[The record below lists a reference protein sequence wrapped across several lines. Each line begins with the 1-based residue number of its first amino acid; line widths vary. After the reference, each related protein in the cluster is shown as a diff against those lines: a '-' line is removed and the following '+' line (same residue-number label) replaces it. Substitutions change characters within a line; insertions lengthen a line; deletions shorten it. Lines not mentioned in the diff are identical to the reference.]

1 MSDPRGTPPGDRPS
15 TSTPAGGRP
24 SVARASTSI
33 TTGLG
38 EGTVRAMGRPWVLG
52 VYIAL
57 RNLKLYPVENAV
69 VQRALDEL
77 TALSGQLVDGDGEC
91 EFRLAGEFLFLN
103 ATRMKLDLDNYTSF
117 SYILGRCRDSGVGL
131 VRFTA
136 KPTSKE
142 WTILLAFLA
151 NPQGRTASERF
162 DLLQKRCADN
172 HVSVFEIL
180 PPMDSADEPEDSLEA
195 KERAKRTYTE
205 SVTTTKDVINS
216 VRMGASPNVKKIKRV
231 VQGIVD
237 QILAE
242 ETSLIGLTTIRD
254 YDDYTF
260 THCVNVCI
268 FSVAL
273 GRRLGLTRLQLYD
286 LGFAGLFHDIGKS
299 RVPID
304 IIQKPES
311 LTDEEWRLV
320 SAHPWLGVLAL
331 FQLREHSEFPYRS
344 MLVAYQHHM
353 KRDLTGY
360 PRSLRMAE
368 ITFYSKIVAV
378 ADGFDAATT
387 RRAYMNEALDP
398 AEVLR
403 EMRDNV
409 RRGMDPVIVKAFVA
423 LLGIYPVGTFV
434 VLDTFELGLVHGAN
448 PLPDMVSRP
457 IVRLVSDALG
467 NVQHPGDLADLA
479 ERDADGNFHRT
490 IIKTADP
497 ERYGIRAGDYF
508 L

>member
-1 MSDPRGTPPGDRPS
+1 MTGGGERTPPPGI
-15 TSTPAGGRP
+15 ARP
-24 SVARASTSI
+24 SVARDTQSTA
-33 TTGLG
+33 TGLA
-38 EGTVRAMGRPWVLG
+38 EGAVRRLGRTFVLSFY
-52 VYIAL
+52 VAL

-69 VQRALDEL
+69 VQKALEEL
-77 TALSGQLVDGDGEC
+77 AGLANELLAGDGEC

-103 ATRMKLDLDNYTSF
+103 STRMKLDLDNYTSF
-117 SYILGRCRDSGVGL
+117 SYILGRCREAGVGS

-136 KPTSKE
+136 RPAVRD
-142 WTILLAFLA
+142 WTILLSFLSS
-151 NPQGRTASERF
+151 PQGRTPDDRYET
-162 DLLQKRCADN
+162 LLRRMQETG
-172 HVSVFEIL
+172 VTVFEMG
-180 PPMDSADEPEDSLEA
+180 PQSDSDDKPEDAGEA
-195 KERAKRTYTE
+195 KERAKRTYAQ
-205 SVTTTKDVINS
+205 SVSTTKEVINS
-216 VRMGASPNVKKIKRV
+216 VRMGQSPNTRKIKRV

-242 ETSLIGLTTIRD
+242 ETSLMGLTTIRD

-304 IIQKPES
+304 IIQKPDM
-311 LTDEEWRLV
+311 LTEDEWRLV
-320 SAHPWLGVLAL
+320 AAHPWLGVLAL
-331 FQLREHSEFPYRS
+331 FQLREQSEFPYRS

-360 PRSLRMAE
+360 PRSLRMTE
-368 ITFYSKIVAV
+368 ISFYSKIVAV

-387 RRAYMNEALDP
+387 RRVYNSEPMDP
-398 AEVLR
+398 ATVLQ
-403 EMRDNV
+403 EMRDNP
-409 RRGMDPVIVKAFVA
+409 RRGMDPVVVKAFVA

-434 VLDTFELGLVHGAN
+434 VLDTFELAIVHGPN
-448 PLPDMVSRP
+448 PIPEMVSRP
-457 IVRLVSDALG
+457 LVRIVSDSLG
-467 NVQHPGDLADLA
+467 NVQYPGDVVDLA
-479 ERDADGNFHRT
+479 ETDAEGNFRRT
-490 IIKTADP
+490 IIKTGDP
-497 ERYGIRAGDYF
+497 EKYGIRVGDFF

>member
-1 MSDPRGTPPGDRPS
+1 MPS
-15 TSTPAGGRP
+15 
-24 SVARASTSI
+24 AS
-33 TTGLG
+33 GLG
-38 EGTVRAMGRPWVLG
+38 EGKVRSIGRTWVLG
-52 VYIAL
+52 LYVAL
-57 RNLKLYPVENAV
+57 RNLKMYPLENAV
-69 VQRALDEL
+69 VQKALDDL
-77 TALSGQLVDGDGEC
+77 TSLSGELIAGDGEC

-117 SYILGRCRDSGVGL
+117 SYILGRCREAGVGL
-131 VRFTA
+131 IRFHE
-136 KPTSKE
+136 KPTIRD

-151 NPQGRTASERF
+151 NPQGRAPAERF
-162 DLLQKRCADN
+162 ELLQRRLAETT
-172 HVSVFEIL
+172 VGVFEVA
-180 PPMDSADEPEDSLEA
+180 PPVESADDPADAGEA
-195 KERAKRTYTE
+195 KERAKRTYQQ
-205 SVTTTKDVINS
+205 SVSTTKEVINS
-216 VRMGASPNVKKIKRV
+216 VRMGASPNIRKIKRV

-237 QILAE
+237 QILSE
-242 ETSLIGLTTIRD
+242 ESSLIGLTTIRD

-273 GRRLGLTRLQLYD
+273 GRRLGLTRMQLYD

-304 IIQKPES
+304 VIQKPDM
-311 LTDEEWRLV
+311 LNDEEWRLV
-320 SAHPWLGVLAL
+320 AAHPWLGVLAL
-331 FQLREHSEFPYRS
+331 FQLREQSEFPYRS

-360 PRSLRMAE
+360 PRSLRMTE
-368 ITFYSKIVAV
+368 MSFYSKIVAV

-387 RRAYMNEALDP
+387 RRVYMSDALDP
-398 AEVLR
+398 SEVLR
-403 EMRDNV
+403 EMRDNP

-434 VLDTFELGLVHGAN
+434 VLDTFELAIVHGAN

-457 IVRLVSDALG
+457 IVRIVSDPLG
-467 NVQHPGDLADLA
+467 NVLHPGDLADLA
-479 ERDADGNFHRT
+479 ERDAAGSFRRT
-490 IIKTADP
+490 IIKTGDP
-497 ERYGIRAGDYF
+497 ERYGIRVGDYF

>member
-1 MSDPRGTPPGDRPS
+1 MSGPTGTPPG
-15 TSTPAGGRP
+15 GRA
-24 SVARASTSI
+24 SVARTNLPN

-38 EGTVRAMGRPWVLG
+38 EGTVRAIGRNWVLG
-52 VYIAL
+52 LYVAL
-57 RNLKLYPVENAV
+57 RNLKMYPVENAV
-69 VQRALDEL
+69 VQKALDDL
-77 TALSGQLVDGDGEC
+77 AKLSGELIAGDGEC
-91 EFRLAGEFLFLN
+91 EFRLAGEFIFLN
-103 ATRMKLDLDNYTSF
+103 STRMKLDLDNYTSF
-117 SYILGRCRDSGVGL
+117 SYILGRCRDAGVG
-131 VRFTA
+131 VIRFNT
-136 KPTSKE
+136 KPTVRD

-151 NPQGRTASERF
+151 NPQGRGPAERF
-162 DLLQKRCADN
+162 ELLLKRLADTT
-172 HVSVFEIL
+172 VGTFEVA
-180 PPMDSADEPEDSLEA
+180 PPVEAADDPQDAGET
-195 KERAKRTYTE
+195 KERAKRTYQQ
-205 SVTTTKDVINS
+205 SVTTTKEVINS
-216 VRMGASPNVKKIKRV
+216 VRMGASPNIKKIKRV

-304 IIQKPES
+304 IIQKPEM
-311 LTDEEWRLV
+311 LNEEEWRLV
-320 SAHPWLGVLAL
+320 AAHPWLGVLAL
-331 FQLREHSEFPYRS
+331 FQLREQSEFPYRS

-360 PRSLRMAE
+360 PRSLRMQE
-368 ITFYSKIVAV
+368 MTFYSKIVAV

-387 RRAYMNEALDP
+387 RRVYMSEALDP

-403 EMRDNV
+403 EMRDNP
-409 RRGMDPVIVKAFVA
+409 RRGMDPVVVKAFVA

-434 VLDTFELGLVHGAN
+434 VLDTFELAIVHGAN
-448 PLPDMVSRP
+448 PLQEMVSRP
-457 IVRLVSDALG
+457 LVRVISDALG
-467 NVQHPGDLADLA
+467 NVQHPGTVVDLA
-479 ERDADGNFHRT
+479 ERDEHGNFRRT
-490 IIKTADP
+490 IIKTGDP
-497 ERYGIRAGDYF
+497 ERYGIRVGDFF

>member
-1 MSDPRGTPPGDRPS
+1 MSDPRGTPPAGGTPPS
-15 TSTPAGGRP
+15 GTGRP
-24 SVARASTSI
+24 SVARASLPT

-38 EGTVRAMGRPWVLG
+38 EGTVRAMGRTWVIG
-52 VYIAL
+52 VYVAL
-57 RNLKLYPVENAV
+57 RNVKMYPLENAV
-69 VQRALDEL
+69 VQKSLDEL
-77 TALSGQLVDGDGEC
+77 TALSGELIAGDGEC

-117 SYILGRCRDSGVGL
+117 SYILGRCRDAGVGL
-131 VRFTA
+131 IRFSERPSTRD
-136 KPTSKE
+136 
-142 WTILLAFLA
+142 WTILLSFLA
-151 NPQGRTASERF
+151 NPQGRTPADRF
-162 DLLQKRCADN
+162 ELLQRRLADMN
-172 HVSVFEIL
+172 IGVFEIT
-180 PPMDSADEPEDSLEA
+180 PPIESADDPEDDLEA
-195 KERAKRTYTE
+195 KERAKRTYQQ
-205 SVTTTKDVINS
+205 SVSTTKEVINS

-237 QILAE
+237 QILSE

-304 IIQKPES
+304 IIQKPEM
-311 LTDEEWRLV
+311 LTEEEWRLV

-331 FQLREHSEFPYRS
+331 FQLREQSEFPYRS

-368 ITFYSKIVAV
+368 MTFYSKIVAI

-387 RRAYMNEALDP
+387 RRVYMTDALDP
-398 AEVLR
+398 AEVLK
-403 EMRDNV
+403 EMRDNP

-423 LLGIYPVGTFV
+423 LLGIYPAGTFV
-434 VLDTFELGLVHGAN
+434 VLDTFELAIVHGAN

-467 NVQHPGDLADLA
+467 NVQHPGDLVDLA
-479 ERDADGNFHRT
+479 ERDESGAFRRT
-490 IIKTADP
+490 IIKTGDP
-497 ERYGIRAGDYF
+497 ERYGIRVGDYF